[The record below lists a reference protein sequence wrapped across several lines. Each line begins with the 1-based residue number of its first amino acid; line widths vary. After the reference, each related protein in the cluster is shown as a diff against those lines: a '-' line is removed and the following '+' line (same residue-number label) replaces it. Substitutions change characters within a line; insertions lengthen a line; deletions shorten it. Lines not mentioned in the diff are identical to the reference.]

1 MELSVIVYTM
11 KGCPH
16 CVEFKKMLDESNI
29 EYFDRDI
36 DDNSEEYDLFSK
48 INKNDMIPALLII
61 EKEGDEVAAYQYV
74 PDRDYHELTEALAII
89 ENHRSLLNEGI

>member
-1 MELSVIVYTM
+1 
-11 KGCPH
+11 
-16 CVEFKKMLDESNI
+16 MLDESNI

-36 DDNSEEYDLFSK
+36 DVNSEEYDLFSK
-48 INKNDMIPALLII
+48 INKNDMIPAILII

-74 PDRDYHELTEALAII
+74 PDRDYNELTEALAII

>member
-1 MELSVIVYTM
+1 MDLTIIVFTM
-11 KGCPH
+11 KGCPF
-16 CVEFKKMLDESNI
+16 CEDFKKMLDESNI

-36 DDNSEEYDLFSK
+36 DVNSEEYDLFSK
-48 INKNDMIPALLII
+48 INKNEMIPALLII

-74 PDRDYHELTEALAII
+74 PERDYNELTEALTII

>member
-1 MELSVIVYTM
+1 M
-11 KGCPH
+11 KGCPF
-16 CVEFKKMLDESNI
+16 CEDFKNMLDESNI

-36 DDNSEEYDLFSK
+36 DVNSEEYDLFSK
-48 INKNDMIPALLII
+48 INKNEMIPALLII

-74 PDRDYHELTEALAII
+74 PERDYNELTEALTII